1 MRTSNIIATVPVL
14 ASFHNDVTIAFYA
27 NRLGF

>member
-1 MRTSNIIATVPVL
+1 MTTSNIIATVPVL
-14 ASFHNDVTIAFYA
+14 ASLHIDETISFYA